1 MFTFSLSFSYQISSY
16 FLLFLFYFYFI
27 IFLFLFLFFL
37 IKRNKSLE
45 LETNRPN
52 GKILLFIILFYYYYL
67 LNLFILSLL
76 KVITLSKLPR
86 KLFYQ
91 FNRKTSSIWIENP
104 QERSAF
110 ESVSNNVRMNGILS
124 WLMLKKTLN
133 YNVE

>member
-52 GKILLFIILFYYYYL
+52 GKILLLVL

-91 FNRKTSSIWIENP
+91 FNRKISSIWIENP